1 MAVSRYFGLPGC
13 GKTTVLT
20 MLALKGIK
28 SGKYKNVYT
37 NVENLYIHGVTYV
50 PFDHFGIYEFRDCLL
65 LIDEAMVECGDRDF
79 KAFGKDKIRAF
90 VMHRHKYS
98 DIVLF
103 SQEPDGIDK
112 KIRSITDRMYY
123 VKKGLL
129 TGKWIS
135 KIYKI
140 PYGLVW
146 PSENSNGENLGKI
159 VMGYKKPPIIASLFC
174 KRVYRPRYYPY
185 FDSWEDSP
193 LPAIPEKYR
202 PYQDPNHRDPIIR
215 PYLNK
220 TIILLRSVRRYR
232 KQLRRSKVLPF
243 SATLPKR
250 NQIRRELRRARRLTS
265 ECQALG
271 KIKAPT

>member
-20 MLALKGIK
+20 MLALKGVK
-28 SGKYKNVYT
+28 SGKYKNIYT
-37 NVENLYIHGVTYV
+37 NVENLCVHGVTYV
-50 PFDHFGIYEFRDCLL
+50 PFDLFGFYEFRDCLL
-65 LIDEAMVECGDRDF
+65 LVDEAMVECGDRDY
-79 KAFGKDKIRAF
+79 KAFPKERIRAF

-123 VKKGLL
+123 VKKGLI

-135 KIYKI
+135 TIYKI

-159 VMGYKKPPIIASLFC
+159 VMGYKKPPLLVSLFA
-174 KRVYRPRYYPY
+174 KRIYRPKYYPY
-185 FDSWEDSP
+185 FDSWEDVP
-193 LPAIPEKYR
+193 LPVIPSIYSA
-202 PYQDPNHRDPIIR
+202 YIDPDHKDPLIR
-215 PYLNK
+215 PYL
-220 TIILLRSVRRYR
+220 
-232 KQLRRSKVLPF
+232 RRSGTLLKNVKKYRRHHRKTCF
-243 SATLPKR
+243 SASLLKRRFFKRLPVPAPAAAA
-250 NQIRRELRRARRLTS
+250 LR
-265 ECQALG
+265 
-271 KIKAPT
+271 

>member
-20 MLALKGIK
+20 MLAIQGVK
-28 SGKYKNVYT
+28 SQKYKNIYT
-37 NVENLYIHGVTYV
+37 NVENLCVHGVTYV
-50 PFDHFGIYEFRDCLL
+50 PFDLFGDYEFRDCLL
-65 LIDEAMVECGDRDF
+65 LVDEAMVECGDRDY
-79 KAFGKDKIRAF
+79 KAFGKKKIRAF

-123 VKKGLL
+123 VKKGLI

-135 KIYKI
+135 TIYKI

-159 VMGYKKPPIIASLFC
+159 VMGYKKPPFFASLFA
-174 KRVYRPRYYPY
+174 KRIYRPKYYPY
-185 FDSWEDSP
+185 FDSWEDIP
-193 LPAIPEKYR
+193 LDPIPSKYQ
-202 PYQDPNHRDPIIR
+202 PYQDPKYHRPVLRI
-215 PYLNK
+215 YHNK
-220 TIILLRSVRRYR
+220 SNILLRSRRRYLR
-232 KQLRRSKVLPF
+232 KLRHDDRQEVF
-243 SATLPKR
+243 SSTLPPNNIFTR
-250 NQIRRELRRARRLTS
+250 ISGRIHVWLFGEA
-265 ECQALG
+265 
-271 KIKAPT
+271 APEPVA